1 MPEPDARSYLEHNR
15 EVWTGF
21 AAEYAEKAER
31 AWAREEITWG
41 IWGVPDADLGGVL
54 GDVRG
59 LDVVDLGCGT
69 GYFSAA
75 LARRGARPVG
85 IDLTPAQLATARRK
99 QREYRLTFPL
109 IEGNAER
116 VPVRDGSFDL
126 ALSEYGA
133 SIWCDPYLWV
143 PEAARLLRRG
153 GRLVFLRNSTLL
165 MVCIPDEGPAG
176 DRLVRDVFGMH
187 RLHWDDTDETEF
199 HLPHGEWVR
208 LLRRN
213 GFEIL
218 DLIEIQAPE
227 GDGSDDQY
235 VTREWARRWPSEE
248 IWVARKRA

>member
-1 MPEPDARSYLEHNR
+1 MPGRDDRSYLERNR
-15 EVWTGF
+15 AVWTRF
-21 AAEYAEKAER
+21 ASEYAEKAER
-31 AWAREEITWG
+31 AWGRTEITWG
-41 IWGVPDADLGGVL
+41 IWGVPDAEVGGVI
-54 GDVRG
+54 GDVEG

-85 IDLTPAQLATARRK
+85 IDLTPAQLATAQRM
-99 QREYRLTFPL
+99 QREHGVTFPL

-116 VPVRDGSFDL
+116 VPLRDGSFDL

-143 PEAARLLRRG
+143 PEAARLLRPG

-165 MVCIPDEGPAG
+165 MLCMPDEGPAIPG
-176 DRLVRDVFGMH
+176 LVRDLFGMH
-187 RLHWDDTDETEF
+187 RFDWQDTGETEF

-213 GFEIL
+213 GFEVL
-218 DLIEIQAPE
+218 DLIEIRAPVDATG
-227 GDGSDDQY
+227 GDEFVPVS
-235 VTREWARRWPSEE
+235 WARRWPSEE
-248 IWVARKRA
+248 IWVARKR